1 MAEGQERFL
10 PKFLRDAALTIVGG
24 LVIEPTLHH
33 LHFDVGPYLRQ
44 IWFAIFAFI
53 TLDALWR
60 SKMVKKWAYDTH
72 HRLNQRNKRMSYLIV
87 SMTGAICFSLYWLI
101 ITRAITETAPLGQT
115 PEQTA
120 TNTDKKDGSTPVA
133 SPSAPTS
140 EPIQN
145 TSTKSQEPKPSPAE
159 VPHVNTARLHTG
171 SIAAPSSPTAD
182 EIADAL
188 AKKIP
193 PSGQSVPVRWE
204 IQGNRFS
211 EMPTEDLCN
220 EAENLSKRMKQDR
233 DNTDATIIAID
244 TAYRDFMKSN
254 PNATEHDSEV
264 QKARR
269 DTHIDVARGE
279 YQSRYAFRYEPDAE
293 LLRAALVVRAP
304 AGSLGPMS
312 MYGYS
317 RLKNNVGALGDIADD
332 LGNLAQLVKGNLSKH

>member
-60 SKMVKKWAYDTH
+60 STMVKKWAYGTH

-87 SMTGAICFSLYWLI
+87 SITGAICFSLYWLI

-115 PEQTA
+115 PEQTP
-120 TNTDKKDGSTPVA
+120 TNTSKKYGSTPVA
-133 SPSAPTS
+133 GPSAPTS

-145 TSTKSQEPKPSPAE
+145 ARATSQEPKPSPAE
-159 VPHVNTARLHTG
+159 VPHVNTARPH
-171 SIAAPSSPTAD
+171 SSPTAD

-193 PSGQSVPVRWE
+193 PSGQGVPERWK
-204 IQGNRFS
+204 IPGNRFS
-211 EMPTEDLCN
+211 EMPTDDLCN
-220 EAENLSKRMKQDR
+220 QAENLSKRMKQDR
-233 DNTDATIIAID
+233 EDTDNTIMRID
-244 TAYRDFMKSN
+244 SDYQEFVKSN
-254 PNATEHDSEV
+254 PNANLEL
-264 QKARR
+264 QKEIR
-269 DTHIDVARGE
+269 DTHIDLARGE
-279 YQSRYAFRYEPDAE
+279 YKSRYVFHYEPDAE
-293 LLRAALVVRAP
+293 LVRAALALRAP
-304 AGSLGPMS
+304 AGSLS
-312 MYGYS
+312 DLSTYGYATLS
-317 RLKNNVGALGDIADD
+317 KNAGALDAVADD
-332 LGNLAQLVKGNLSKH
+332 LKSLANSVRGDSAKD